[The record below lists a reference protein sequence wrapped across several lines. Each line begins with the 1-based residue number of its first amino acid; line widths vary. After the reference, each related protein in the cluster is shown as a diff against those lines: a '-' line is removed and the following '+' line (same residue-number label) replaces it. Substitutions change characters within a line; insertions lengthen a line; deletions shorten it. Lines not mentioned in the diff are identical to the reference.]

1 MATTDYGW
9 KQLHTAV
16 CALAGKGILKE
27 RLQNAL
33 QSLAHIT
40 PEHDLPESLR
50 GDFGAFW
57 TTMTSRPASGDEGSI
72 QATVETLG
80 ELELGEA
87 ADKIISFYTDV
98 CRQQGTLRA
107 QHD

>member
-1 MATTDYGW
+1 
-9 KQLHTAV
+9 
-16 CALAGKGILKE
+16 
-27 RLQNAL
+27 
-33 QSLAHIT
+33 
-40 PEHDLPESLR
+40 
-50 GDFGAFW
+50 
-57 TTMTSRPASGDEGSI
+57 MTSRPASGDEGSI